1 MSFILIGFQELRKG
15 KKNTPPTNQKSIK
28 YAMMQYLADS
38 NLSFSGFPE
47 LNLAPSTK
55 YAVGLSRLHRVN
67 SLSLSG

>member
-55 YAVGLSRLHRVN
+55 
-67 SLSLSG
+67 